1 MNKIAYLAK
10 PAEKRKVTEPQGLPQ
25 TFELDYITFSSTTAA
40 VLNKS
45 KKLDFFES

>member
-1 MNKIAYLAK
+1 MNKIANLAK

-25 TFELDYITFSSTTAA
+25 TFELDYITSSSTAA

-45 KKLDFFES
+45 KKLEFFES